1 MAVDMEDK
9 ELKDKVKELIDLKQ
23 KSKTDNG
30 LLSDI
35 RLKIKNILKYD
46 EFYGKDENTMV
57 LRNYEEPA
65 ILFIPNYKY

>member
-1 MAVDMEDK
+1 MEDK